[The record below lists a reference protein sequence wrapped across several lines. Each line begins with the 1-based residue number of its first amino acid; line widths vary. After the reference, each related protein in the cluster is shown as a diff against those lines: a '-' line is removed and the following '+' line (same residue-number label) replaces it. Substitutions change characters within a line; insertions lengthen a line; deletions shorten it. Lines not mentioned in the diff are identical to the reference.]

1 MDKDEYFKVLDE
13 LCSFNFNEFLTNHHF
28 MDETTLSSLNKKD
41 ENPIS
46 FENNKQIYQNN
57 SQNSSSSSENKKKD
71 KKKYKIKNSELISL
85 YKHFPFLINDQIY
98 SQKVFKENEKIKVKL
113 LSHYSNSVHKNR
125 DKYFEKKLKFY
136 EKLLLNYSKLKY
148 KYNKLIFFRQP
159 LLEKYSLT
167 PKLIMES
174 FPGLKPNSNW
184 PLSLD
189 DLLLKM
195 KDIEFEEL
203 FHQPVD
209 EKIKNEFINEALEQI
224 KKFDKENDI
233 INFNK
238 GIIILFSFLIF
249 FGDFIQMLKSLIEI
263 KSNITNKKILNEIFL
278 SNNEYSEILQ
288 NAIQNLFKFASSNN
302 YTPYPIMR
310 NYSIVDTFN
319 ISKNILYSPYSQ
331 SKTSFTNSS
340 TACTDGTYIYIN
352 INGIDGCKA
361 KIGSGLNGT
370 EKGKI
375 YYYVSNKNL
384 NSTNNIYNNSYQ

>member
-46 FENNKQIYQNN
+46 FENNKQIYQIN
-57 SQNSSSSSENKKKD
+57 SQSSSSSENKKKD

-98 SQKVFKENEKIKVKL
+98 SQKVFKENEKIKLKL
-113 LSHYSNSVHKNR
+113 LSHYSHSVHKNR

-184 PLSLD
+184 PFSLD

-224 KKFDKENDI
+224 KKFHKENDI

-249 FGDFIQMLKSLIEI
+249 FGDFIQMLKSLIDI
-263 KSNITNKKILNEIFL
+263 KSNITNKKLLNEIFIN
-278 SNNEYSEILQ
+278 NNEYSEILKK
-288 NAIQNLFKFASSNN
+288 AIQNLFKFTSSNN
-302 YTPYPIMR
+302 YKPYPIMR

-331 SKTSFTNSS
+331 SKTAFTNSS

-361 KIGSGLNGT
+361 KIGSGLN
-370 EKGKI
+370 
-375 YYYVSNKNL
+375 
-384 NSTNNIYNNSYQ
+384 